1 MASVRANPNIA
12 ALNKSSFNIGFLE
25 IPDIRDAKI
34 SPIPI
39 PAPASPQVDRP
50 APIFCAACKS
60 KSRRKKRPDEES
72 SLFYLQKRRLC
83 FC

>member
-1 MASVRANPNIA
+1 MA

-25 IPDIRDAKI
+25 IPDIKDAKI

-60 KSRRKKRPDEES
+60 KSKRKKRPDQES

-83 FC
+83 FR